1 MNLITLKQLFLS
13 LWIAGIL
20 CTQISALAL
29 PEEAPSNP
37 DTTKK
42 AYQDK
47 LNSLASSL
55 DLLEERVREL
65 SLGKSRQPEK
75 PPSPAPTP
83 PTPPPA
89 SATPE
94 PEYLESVELPLV
106 AGTDDAIIHQE
117 VLIPKPEN
125 KYYIT
130 LSSNL
135 NFASDTKISTISGIG
150 HLDSEVGYGF
160 EAEFGRSFSFFDL
173 GFAFSYDRHEFE
185 DLVIGINSLGGEGY
199 NTAYRLLLKPG
210 INLDFNDRVGIKT
223 GADLGVISR
232 HSTFS
237 VPSIGFEQSNDEIS
251 FVWGLRL
258 SLIAKLNENHSL
270 FIGYAYADYPE
281 VERFNDVSMSS
292 LEAGYTG
299 RF

>member
-1 MNLITLKQLFLS
+1 MNLITFKKLVLS
-13 LWIAGIL
+13 IFIAGGL
-20 CTQISALAL
+20 LAHVSALAL
-29 PEEAPSNP
+29 PEESPSGAAP
-37 DTTKK
+37 TKK

-47 LNSLASSL
+47 LNSLTSSL
-55 DLLEERVREL
+55 DLLEERVRQL
-65 SLGKSRQPEK
+65 SLGKPRQPVTAPVPE
-75 PPSPAPTP
+75 PTP
-83 PTPPPA
+83 PAPSPP

-94 PEYLESVELPLV
+94 SEYLESVELPLV
-106 AGTDDAIIHQE
+106 AGTVDDIIDQE
-117 VLIPKPEN
+117 VLIPKAEN

-135 NFASDTKISTISGIG
+135 NFASDTTMATISGIG

-173 GFAFSYDRHEFE
+173 GFAFAYDRHELE
-185 DLVIGINSLGGEGY
+185 DLVIGINPLGGEGY
-199 NTAYRLLLKPG
+199 NTAYRFLLKPG
-210 INLDFNDRVGIKT
+210 FNLDFNDRVGIKT
-223 GADLGVISR
+223 GADLGIISR

-237 VPSIGFEQSNDEIS
+237 VPSISFEQSNDEIS

-270 FIGYAYADYPE
+270 FFGYAFADYPE
-281 VERFNDVSMSS
+281 VELFNDIYMSS